1 MKRNVYLDSADLKD
15 IPNILE
21 KLLKETNFK
30 RESIQINTK
39 ESLGKITSSSIYA
52 NASPQSYN
60 ASAMDGVAVLAS
72 ITLEAT
78 ESNPITIKNNEFEVI
93 NTGNILPGKY
103 DAVIMIEDIEENNDG
118 SITIIKSVSSF
129 ENVRPIGEDIV
140 LGELVLPKYHRIK
153 PIDISGLLSAQI
165 NKVDTVKLPRVLI
178 IPTGDE
184 IVNTDKIEKGKII
197 DSNSYYKQNRL
208 LELGIN
214 ADISPVQKDN
224 YESLKNYIISKT
236 VNYDLILIGAGSSA
250 GTKDFA
256 KAIIEQNGK
265 VYCHGINIKPGKPT
279 IIGSINNTPLIGM
292 PGYPVSTYIAFEEV
306 VKPLIE
312 LLTGI
317 KKTESVVMKAK
328 IVKKVYSSLKN
339 HEFVRVRLGFVNNQ
353 LVAVPLDRKAG
364 VTMSLIRADGIL
376 KIDKNC
382 EGYEAGS
389 IVDVRLI
396 KNIAEI
402 RNNLTIIG
410 SHDIM
415 FDVLESILI
424 EEDINVSSSHV
435 GSYGGVNAIK
445 SGQCNIAPV
454 HMLSN
459 TGEYNTYLI
468 EKYLDKSF
476 KLIKGVS
483 RKQGFYVKKGNPKN
497 IKKIS
502 DLQKSD
508 INFVNRQRGS
518 GTRIL
523 FDKLLKDNFV
533 EPKNIHGYLYE
544 LPSHVLVAESVK
556 DERFDVGLGIE
567 SVANMF
573 GLEFIE
579 LGLENYDF
587 IVNENFIDSPMFH
600 RFIRAIKSDKFKEKL
615 TKIGGYLFDNIG
627 KEII

>member
-52 NASPQSYN
+52 NASSPSYN

-445 SGQCNIAPV
+445 CGQCNIAPV

-483 RKQGFYVKKGNPKN
+483 RKQGFYVKKGNPKK

>member
-1 MKRNVYLDSADLKD
+1 MKRNVYLDSIDLKD
-15 IPNILE
+15 VPIVLKKVLE
-21 KLLKETNFK
+21 DISFK
-30 RESIQINTK
+30 RVSEKTK
-39 ESLGKITSSSIYA
+39 TKDSLGKITSKSIYA
-52 NASPQSYN
+52 NASSPSYN

-72 ITLEAT
+72 TTFEAT
-78 ESNPITIKNNEFEVI
+78 ESNPVTITSNYFEII
-93 NTGNILPGKY
+93 NTGNVLPSEY

-140 LGELVLPKYHRIK
+140 LGELVIPKYHKIK

-165 NKVDTVKLPRVLI
+165 NKVDTVKLPKVLI

-184 IVNTDKIEKGKII
+184 IINDEQIIKGKIV
-197 DSNSYYKQNRL
+197 DSNSYYKQNRF
-208 LELGIN
+208 LELGIK
-214 ADISPVQKDN
+214 ADVSEVQKDN
-224 YESLKNYIISKT
+224 YEVLRNFIVSKAKE
-236 VNYDLILIGAGSSA
+236 YDLILIGAGSSA
-250 GTKDFA
+250 GTKDYA
-256 KAIIEQNGK
+256 KSIIQENGK

-279 IIGSINNTPLIGM
+279 IIGTINNTPVIGM
-292 PGYPVSTYIAFEEV
+292 PGYPVSTYMAFEEV

-312 LLTGI
+312 MMTGI
-317 KKTESVVMKAK
+317 KKQENVVMKAK

-339 HEFVRVRLGFVNNQ
+339 HEFVRVRLGFVDEQ

-376 KIDKNC
+376 KIEKNN
-382 EGYEAGS
+382 EGYEAGDF
-389 IVDVRLI
+389 VDIKLI

-424 EEDINVSSSHV
+424 EEGINVSSSHV
-435 GSYGGVNAIK
+435 GSYGGVKAIS
-445 SGQCNIAPV
+445 SGQCNISPV
-454 HMLSN
+454 HMLSDD
-459 TGEYNTYLI
+459 GDYNTHLI
-468 EKYLDKSF
+468 DKYLDKSF

-497 IKKIS
+497 IKSIK
-502 DLQKSD
+502 DLLKPG

-523 FDKLLKDNFV
+523 FDKLLKDNLIDPFQV
-533 EPKNIHGYLYE
+533 NGYLYE
-544 LPSHVLVAESVK
+544 LPSHLLVAESVK

-573 GLEFIE
+573 QLEFIE
-579 LGLENYDF
+579 IGFENYDF
-587 IVNENFIDSPMFH
+587 IVNDSFIKNPMYTKFIDA
-600 RFIRAIKSDKFKEKL
+600 IRSKEFEMKL
-615 TKIGGYLFDNIG
+615 LEIGGYIINNIG
-627 KEII
+627 SEIV

>member
-1 MKRNVYLDSADLKD
+1 
-15 IPNILE
+15 
-21 KLLKETNFK
+21 
-30 RESIQINTK
+30 
-39 ESLGKITSSSIYA
+39 
-52 NASPQSYN
+52 
-60 ASAMDGVAVLAS
+60 
-72 ITLEAT
+72 
-78 ESNPITIKNNEFEVI
+78 
-93 NTGNILPGKY
+93 
-103 DAVIMIEDIEENNDG
+103 
-118 SITIIKSVSSF
+118 
-129 ENVRPIGEDIV
+129 
-140 LGELVLPKYHRIK
+140 
-153 PIDISGLLSAQI
+153 
-165 NKVDTVKLPRVLI
+165 
-178 IPTGDE
+178 
-184 IVNTDKIEKGKII
+184 
-197 DSNSYYKQNRL
+197 
-208 LELGIN
+208 
-214 ADISPVQKDN
+214 
-224 YESLKNYIISKT
+224 
-236 VNYDLILIGAGSSA
+236 
-250 GTKDFA
+250 
-256 KAIIEQNGK
+256 
-265 VYCHGINIKPGKPT
+265 
-279 IIGSINNTPLIGM
+279 
-292 PGYPVSTYIAFEEV
+292 
-306 VKPLIE
+306 
-312 LLTGI
+312 
-317 KKTESVVMKAK
+317 MKAK

-533 EPKNIHGYLYE
+533 EPQPNTKN
-544 LPSHVLVAESVK
+544 A
-556 DERFDVGLGIE
+556 
-567 SVANMF
+567 
-573 GLEFIE
+573 
-579 LGLENYDF
+579 
-587 IVNENFIDSPMFH
+587 VNIIN
-600 RFIRAIKSDKFKEKL
+600 KFL
-615 TKIGGYLFDNIG
+615 IYLFLFSYKYIN
-627 KEII
+627 